1 MDDTKI
7 SARNILMGKG
17 HYPSKQETRVQFL
30 KQGYAAEIRFTLDL
44 PGRSPRLGAPLGPT
58 CQLNLCYPCE
68 VR

>member
-1 MDDTKI
+1 MDDAKI

-30 KQGYAAEIRFTLDL
+30 KQGYAAEIRFTLYL
-44 PGRSPRLGAPLGPT
+44 PGRLARLGAHLGPT